1 MYRIWFAAETMV
13 FIWFLIFLFFNP
25 INAQQYYDPSDCSE
39 NTNYPGSRYTCNHS
53 YQHPCQ
59 TFLVYRASHYFKTIS
74 DVSQLFQLDPAELLH
89 LNNLKSQLKVLEP
102 GREVLVP
109 IKCSCLGQF
118 FQATF
123 NYTVPENSTVDLSDI
138 ACRIFEGLAKPGTL
152 VEENTSEGNNVEVG
166 TKLHVPLKCAC
177 PDNSS
182 NSSGV
187 KYLVT
192 YPLVEGDEPSIL
204 SEKFSI
210 SPVDLWVA
218 NNFQPWPT
226 IYPNT
231 TVLIPLK
238 TDPVINFSI
247 PRSPPP
253 SPGFLPTI
261 LVQKTTNTKLR
272 NLYIAG
278 SVVGFI
284 LLLAALIVCG
294 LHVKALRKF
303 KVVKLQSFNT
313 RSSQLSCPTPSS
325 PRSGQLTGRSSAT
338 SCLSPDLLA
347 GIKYSLRNYSIED
360 LKRATDDFSEER
372 KIGDQ
377 AYKGLNMDNAEM
389 MIKLMRFEQTR
400 QVIDIHSKINHI
412 NILNLLG
419 VCYGENDYSWSYLV
433 FELPSNGCLRDLLSN
448 SSNPL
453 RWDKRTQIA
462 FDIATAL
469 HYLHYCIF
477 PTYAHLSVNSRNIF
491 VTTDWRAKLTNIRT
505 NPAVGSSR
513 GNENIESVKGCV
525 APEYV
530 VDGSVSEKVDIF
542 AFGVVLLELISGK
555 DDVDGKSFKECIA
568 FLGGKTTEGGCFDG
582 LRSFMDPCLK
592 EDYPLAEALC
602 VTVLA
607 KACVEEDPLHRPSM
621 DDILKVLVRMVR

>member
-1 MYRIWFAAETMV
+1 MYAM
-13 FIWFLIFLFFNP
+13 LLFV
-25 INAQQYYDPSDCSE
+25 QKWPSTTSLE
-39 NTNYPGSRYTCNHS
+39 APSRALPPS
-53 YQHPCQ
+53 
-59 TFLVYRASHYFKTIS
+59 V
-74 DVSQLFQLDPAELLH
+74 
-89 LNNLKSQLKVLEP
+89 
-102 GREVLVP
+102 
-109 IKCSCLGQF
+109 KCVGGGPF

-123 NYTVPENSTVDLSDI
+123 NYTVPEKSTIDLSDI

-177 PDNSS
+177 PDNFS
-182 NSSGV
+182 NNSGV

-192 YPLVEGDEPSIL
+192 YPLVEGDAPNML

-210 SPVDLWVA
+210 SPIDLWVA

-238 TDPVINFSI
+238 RDPVINFSI
-247 PRSPPP
+247 PRSLPP

-261 LVQKTTNTKLR
+261 LVQKTSNTQFR

-284 LLLAALIVCG
+284 LLLAALVVCR
-294 LHVKALRKF
+294 LQPRLR
-303 KVVKLQSFNT
+303 
-313 RSSQLSCPTPSS
+313 
-325 PRSGQLTGRSSAT
+325 
-338 SCLSPDLLA
+338 
-347 GIKYSLRNYSIED
+347 SLRNYSIED
-360 LKRATDDFSEER
+360 LKRVTDDFSEER

-377 AYKGLNMDNAEM
+377 AYKGLKMDNAEM

-400 QVIDIHSKINHI
+400 QVIDIRSKINHI

-433 FELPSNGCLRDLLSN
+433 FELPSNGCLRDS
-448 SSNPL
+448 
-453 RWDKRTQIA
+453 
-462 FDIATAL
+462 
-469 HYLHYCIF
+469 
-477 PTYAHLSVNSRNIF
+477 
-491 VTTDWRAKLTNIRT
+491 T

-513 GNENIESVKGCV
+513 GNENIKSVKGCV

-530 VDGSVSEKVDIF
+530 VDGSVFEKVDIF

-555 DDVDGKSFKECIA
+555 DDVDGKSFKECIV
-568 FLGGKTTEGGCFDG
+568 FLGRKTTEGGCFDG

-592 EDYPLAEALC
+592 KDYPLAEALC
-602 VTVLA
+602 LTVLA
-607 KACVEEDPLHRPSM
+607 KACVEEDPLQRPSM
-621 DDILKVLVRMVR
+621 DDIMKVLVRMVRRYNISFL